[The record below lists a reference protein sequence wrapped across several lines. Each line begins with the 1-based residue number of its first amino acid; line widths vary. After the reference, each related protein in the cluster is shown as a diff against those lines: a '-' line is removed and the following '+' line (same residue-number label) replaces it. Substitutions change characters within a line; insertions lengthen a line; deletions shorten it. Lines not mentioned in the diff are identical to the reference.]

1 MAVNDVATVA
11 TAIGNMDLC
20 KTAPAPQEYDLLIV
34 TDATSSM
41 GSFLVSLKS
50 SLNDIIRISA
60 TTASFSRIGVLG
72 YRDYD
77 RTMSQVTEWSGW
89 HSRNAQSE
97 VSQAELLAFV
107 DRLKPQAG
115 SDWPEA
121 ARTGLALA
129 HQLMRPEAKTI
140 VLLYADAPPHTE
152 RRAGLWKTE
161 QNKLCEPGAYGGNG
175 KLFADWTSLCRTL
188 GEGEKRAQVFSI
200 VEQAGGRHTDEVV
213 AMFLYLSACTE
224 GVCLGL
230 PRRSAAATISEV
242 TINLLLAWMGADKQ
256 GATLDSRN
264 IASHFHYRDE
274 SKVNQL
280 TSEKDE
286 ASVRYLSISSRKTDR
301 DALEANIARPNVSL
315 EAMSQIIPSREH
327 PVMDFAKRYKAD
339 PEYQKIVVEQLT
351 EIIESDV
358 SALSVNPVFG
368 TLWRTVCNDRLNP
381 ARDGLITSFGL
392 QVDKTTDTNK
402 KERLKKWLEES
413 YDFAGEIVEMIEAVP
428 EESRYPC
435 VFLDPTVRFAPAEN
449 EEDGAADV
457 MELTRDEL
465 LEIGRSCDY
474 RILRRLGRILVRLT
488 YVNSKGDLPAHVK
501 DVPETEVPKIPMALA
516 HSEHQGKFWKV
527 LLHTVL
533 PGTMVAAR
541 PAALL
546 AALSVRLGIKP
557 LEEVAYT
564 ELLTWRDNWNTLDI
578 PETWSVNCLG
588 LILEADKK
596 LRQATAETQSA
607 EAGRQT
613 VLKEEDRKLFGGLV
627 DYKMLEMNLSTT
639 LKAEVGWSPNKSKA
653 PLGPVVVCNVCE
665 FPRSVTV
672 MGAEGTCGVCLGAR
686 KLGNQE
692 PREVQEARVTGGVSK
707 SDNSN
712 TTVTWSECSMTDCR
726 AQYVVYNPKLLKVRP
741 KCHYCRQ
748 INTTSETDPNYKA
761 LTTAPCVTCT
771 KCRNRVI
778 WPVAHRPSSFD
789 EVTYQ
794 CPACTAGTIATIV
807 TVETTASALAS
818 ENGTAWLLRNDDATI
833 PEPFNNRSLYHTIT
847 HISDP
852 ANRTTLFPS
861 KVSILPTPTS
871 PLTLTHHH
879 KPLHNTPALLTTL
892 SSWISRRR
900 TQSGTCTLC
909 FSTLPKRALHPA
921 CGGRRGCAER
931 ICTACAAAWYGANRP
946 GRVLNTAALAC
957 PFCRRRPAPTAAALL
972 RAVRCL
978 GGVREAVEEQGGWVY
993 AWCVGR
999 CGSARRYVERVCA
1012 RGAPPEV
1019 EGWRCEGCVA
1029 AAAVGGVLVGG
1040 GGEKGG
1046 LVVKMCP
1053 ACGVATERTA
1063 GCDHIS
1069 CPCGKHW
1076 CFNCAAMVAD
1086 TAGEV
1091 YAHMSEVH
1099 HTWYEGGG
1107 GADYAEYE
1115 FESDEEEDD
1124 DDDDDDV

>member
-1 MAVNDVATVA
+1 
-11 TAIGNMDLC
+11 MDLG
-20 KTAPAPQEYDLLIV
+20 KTAPAHQEYDLLIV

-77 RTMSQVTEWSGW
+77 QTMSQVTEWSGW
-89 HSRNAQSE
+89 HSRDAQSE

-107 DRLKPQAG
+107 DKLKPQAG
-115 SDWPEA
+115 GDWPEA

-129 HQLMRPEAKTI
+129 HQVMRPEAKTI

-161 QNKLCEPGAYGGNG
+161 QDKLCEPGAYGGNG
-175 KLFADWTSLCRTL
+175 KLFADWTSVCRTL

-200 VEQAGGRHTDEVV
+200 VEEGGSHTDEIA
-213 AMFLYLSACTE
+213 AMFLYLSACTG

-230 PRRSAAATISEV
+230 PKGAAVATISEV

-256 GATLDSRN
+256 GAKLDSRN
-264 IASHFHYRDE
+264 IATHFHYRDKG
-274 SKVNQL
+274 KVNQL
-280 TSEKDE
+280 TSEKDG
-286 ASVRYLSISSRKTDR
+286 ASVRYLSISSTKTDKN
-301 DALEANIARPNVSL
+301 ALEANIVRPKVSL
-315 EAMSQIIPSREH
+315 ETMSQIIPSREH
-327 PVMDFAKRYKAD
+327 PAMDFAKRYKAD

-368 TLWRTVCNDRLNP
+368 ALWRTVCNDRLNP

-392 QVDKTTDTNK
+392 QVDRTTDANK

-428 EESRYPC
+428 EEARYPC
-435 VFLDPTVRFAPAEN
+435 VFLDPTVRFTPAEN
-449 EEDGAADV
+449 EEDDEANATGF
-457 MELTRDEL
+457 TRDEL

-474 RILRRLGRILVRLT
+474 RILRRLGRILTRLT

-516 HSEHQGKFWKV
+516 RSEHQCKFWKV

-533 PGTMVAAR
+533 PGTMLAAR

-564 ELLTWRDNWNTLDI
+564 ELLAWRDNWNTLDI
-578 PETWSVNCLG
+578 PETWSVNCLS
-588 LILEADKK
+588 LLLEADKK
-596 LRQATAETQSA
+596 LRQATAGTQSA

-613 VLKEEDRKLFGGLV
+613 VLKEEDRRLFGALV

-639 LKAEVGWSPNKSKA
+639 FEAEVGWSPNKSKA
-653 PLGPVVVCNVCE
+653 PLGPVVMCNACE
-665 FPRSVTV
+665 FPRSVTI
-672 MGAEGTCGVCLGAR
+672 MGADGTCGVCLGTR
-686 KLGNQE
+686 QPGNDE

-707 SDNSN
+707 SDNSD
-712 TTVTWSECSMTDCR
+712 TTASWNECSMTDCR
-726 AQYVVYNPKLLKVRP
+726 AQYVVYNPKLLNVRP

-748 INTTSETDPNYKA
+748 INRTSQTNPNYKA
-761 LTTAPCVTCT
+761 LTIAPCVTCT
-771 KCRNRVI
+771 KCTNRVI
-778 WPVAHRPSSFD
+778 WPAVYRPSSFD
-789 EVTYQ
+789 ESTYQ
-794 CPACTAGTIATIV
+794 CPACTAGTISTIV

-833 PEPFNNRSLYHTIT
+833 PDPLNNRSLYHTIT
-847 HISDP
+847 HITDP
-852 ANRTTLFPS
+852 TNLTTLFPS
-861 KVSILPTPTS
+861 KVSILPTSNT

-879 KPLHNTPALLTTL
+879 KPIHNTPALLTTL
-892 SSWISRRR
+892 TSWITRRR

-909 FSTLPKRALHPA
+909 FSNFPKRHLHPA

-931 ICTACAAAWYGANRP
+931 ICTSCATAWYGANRP

-957 PFCRRRPAPTAAALL
+957 PFCRRRPAPTAAALP

-978 GGVREAVEEQGGWVY
+978 GGVREAVEERGEWVY
-993 AWCVGR
+993 AWCAGACGR
-999 CGSARRYVERVCA
+999 ARRFVERVCA
-1012 RGAPPEV
+1012 RGVPEV
-1019 EGWRCEGCVA
+1019 GEGWRCEECVA
-1029 AAAVGGVLVGG
+1029 A
-1040 GGEKGG
+1040 KGG
-1046 LVVKMCP
+1046 LVVKTCP

-1086 TAGEV
+1086 TAAEV
-1091 YAHMSEVH
+1091 YAHMSDVH
-1099 HTWYEGGG
+1099 HTWFEGGG
-1107 GADYAEYE
+1107 GADYAAYE
-1115 FESDEEEDD
+1115 FESDEEEEDD
-1124 DDDDDDV
+1124 DDDLSDGGESE